1 MNMQWYKDDDK
12 LVPAPNVKME
22 TSGAQRRLRLTKC
35 QRKDGGE
42 VKLKIK
48 NEFGTMEAVSRLIVL
63 GEFTVGV
70 RHVSLY
76 CRSTSL

>member
-1 MNMQWYKDDDK
+1 MNMQWYKDDDT

-22 TSGAQRRLRLTKC
+22 TSGAQRRLRLTRC

-63 GEFTVGV
+63 GESTGGV
-70 RHVSLY
+70 CHVWLYYRSMSL
-76 CRSTSL
+76 